1 MVQDENNIQQLTKLG
16 GLNLGKETSEEGQ
29 WDSSISKVL
38 AVQAWGPEFNSHH
51 PQKKKPGMC
60 GNCNPSTREMDT
72 GR

>member
-51 PQKKKPGMC
+51 PQKKA
-60 GNCNPSTREMDT
+60 RHVW
-72 GR
+72 